1 MSEAPVT
8 EEFERC
14 IVWGQVTCI
23 PVFTPIDWRENYVVG
38 CGQLC
43 AECAKKQREASEQ
56 EILSHTKIL
65 RAVELSRKE
74 NNKKQTIP
82 SIGDRSSV
90 PSRNCRCQISTRMIN
105 NTDHRGNYYR
115 PTKESVI
122 AVCLALGI
130 STEQRWELLNLVF
143 PEEVFYTE
151 AIDNGYS
158 VKRTNEM
165 LEAKGLNALT
175 SG

>member
-82 SIGDRSSV
+82 SIGDRKSHSV
-90 PSRNCRCQISTRMIN
+90 
-105 NTDHRGNYYR
+105 
-115 PTKESVI
+115 
-122 AVCLALGI
+122 AVCVGMAFYKGRI
-130 STEQRWELLNLVF
+130 KMREF
-143 PEEVFYTE
+143 PSLIGQMV
-151 AIDNGYS
+151 
-158 VKRTNEM
+158 RQTN
-165 LEAKGLNALT
+165 
-175 SG
+175 